1 MEIPSLEAEG
11 QNLGIT
17 ASKTIPI
24 MTKLRNPQPN
34 KLMMTL
40 DNQMNEICILETNKL
55 ITK

>member
-17 ASKTIPI
+17 ASKTILI